1 MKVSP
6 QAIPTSADTEKDSSN
21 RSQKLSQA
29 EYYSQNQATDV
40 NMESGDNKP
49 IADKDEK
56 VSLGL

>member
-6 QAIPTSADTEKDSSN
+6 QEIPQSVDTEKDSVNKS
-21 RSQKLSQA
+21 SKLSQA

-49 IADKDEK
+49 VADKDEK